1 MQEVHEDCRLMC
13 TANTWGLGP
22 DREYVGRNA
31 LDVALLNEFV
41 AIEWPYDTNAE
52 KLWTLSLYK
61 SVDEPKITEKQF
73 YKFVERFQAMR
84 EYASSNKIRVIFAT
98 RNLRQCINLMTK
110 AGWDEFDA
118 LDSTVFRSV
127 KGEQRRRLLEVYS
140 EKRKPIKP
148 PKDDVPIADE
158 AIPSDVKSITDDSA
172 PF

>member
-1 MQEVHEDCRLMC
+1 
-13 TANTWGLGP
+13 
-22 DREYVGRNA
+22 
-31 LDVALLNEFV
+31 
-41 AIEWPYDTNAE
+41 
-52 KLWTLSLYK
+52 
-61 SVDEPKITEKQF
+61 
-73 YKFVERFQAMR
+73 
-84 EYASSNKIRVIFAT
+84 
-98 RNLRQCINLMTK
+98 MTK